1 MASKHDRPGE
11 QREELKLADAAQTLL
26 DECRMVLP
34 GIQAI
39 LGFQLIAV
47 FNERFAKELE
57 ASDQHLHVLAMSF
70 VALAVGLVM
79 TPAAF
84 HRTHGAQ
91 EITDTF
97 VHVSSV
103 LLLASMI
110 PLALGLSIDFHL
122 IAKLVF
128 GGEGASRCFG
138 GALFAL
144 LFTLWF
150 IFPRLHGVHA
160 AIARARGHLV
170 AR

>member
-1 MASKHDRPGE
+1 MAVKQDRPGE
-11 QREELKLADAAQTLL
+11 EREQLKLSQAAQTLL

-47 FNERFAKELE
+47 FNERFAKELDG
-57 ASDQHLHVLAMSF
+57 SDQRLHVLGMSF

-84 HRTHGAQ
+84 HRIHGTR

-97 VHVSSV
+97 LHVSSF

-122 IAKLVF
+122 ISKLVF
-128 GGEGASRCFG
+128 GGEGVSKYFG
-138 GALFAL
+138 AALFAM

-150 IFPRLHGVHA
+150 IFPRLHRLHA
-160 AIARARGHLV
+160 AIATTREKLGEP
-170 AR
+170 

>member
-1 MASKHDRPGE
+1 MGLAQDRPGE
-11 QREELKLADAAQTLL
+11 EREPLTLSQAAQTLL

-47 FNERFAKELE
+47 FNERFAKELD
-57 ASDQHLHVLAMSF
+57 ASDQALHVLAMSF
-70 VALAVGLVM
+70 IALAVGLVM

-84 HRTHGAQ
+84 HRTHGAG

-97 VHVSSV
+97 IHVCSL
-103 LLLASMI
+103 LLLASMV

-122 IAKLVF
+122 ISKLVF
-128 GGEGASRCFG
+128 GGEGLSRYFGAS
-138 GALFAL
+138 LFAV

-150 IFPRLHGVHA
+150 IFPRLRGLHA
-160 AIARARGHLV
+160 AMANTRERLV
-170 AR
+170 RR